1 MHWSE
6 VVANALAA
14 KGDKHIIASGITP
27 SGEFHIG
34 HLREI
39 LTGDIITRA
48 CKAKG
53 LDAEFVFVVDSA
65 DPLRKVYSFLSS
77 EYERYIGHPLATIPA
92 PDENGNPSADDRT
105 YSQHFLEPFLEALE
119 QIDVRPRLIDNYQSY
134 ANGKFASRTK
144 IACEKAGEIKEII
157 ERVSG
162 RELSPDWF
170 PYNPIGHDGSLD
182 GVVVDGFEWPIVHW
196 TQGGKA
202 GKSDLRKAEGKLP
215 WRVDWPARWG
225 WIGVSCEPFGK
236 DHGTAGGSY
245 STGREISQ
253 LFTDQPPHPLT
264 YEWISLKGQGAMS
277 SSAGN
282 TIGPLEALAL
292 VPPEIL
298 RYLIARSKPN
308 KAIDFDTGMGL
319 VNLAD
324 EYERLCSKELKAIEL
339 EGLSRRQRV
348 NIEDEIGALKMSQIS
363 RKTTSNLTFRHLAM
377 LCQVKRDDE
386 IIEEYG
392 TDISERLGRMH
403 HWIDSGHFPEEMRIV
418 IRDNP
423 ATGLDSTYLTTL
435 SAALQTCEWEV
446 DVIAA
451 IIPNC
456 IKAAGLEVKIAYFTL
471 YQAILGRDKGPR
483 LAPIMAEVKRERILS
498 LLQT

>member
-39 LTGDIITRA
+39 LTGDMIARA

-53 LDAEFVFVVDSA
+53 LDVEFVFVVDSA

-77 EYERYIGHPLATIPA
+77 AYERYIGHPLATIPA
-92 PDENGNPSADDRT
+92 PDESGNPSDDGRT
-105 YSQHFLEPFLEALE
+105 YAQHFLEPFLEALE
-119 QIDVRPRLIDNYQSY
+119 QIDVKPRLIDNYQSY
-134 ANGKFASRTK
+134 ADGKFASRAR

-182 GVVVDGFEWPIVHW
+182 GVVVDGFEWPFVHW

-202 GKSDLRKAEGKLP
+202 GKCDLRKAEGKLP

-236 DHGTAGGSY
+236 DHGTVGGSY
-245 STGREISQ
+245 STGREIAR
-253 LFTDQPPHPLT
+253 LFADQPPHPLT

-282 TIGPLEALAL
+282 TIGPQAALAL

-324 EYERLCSKELKAIEL
+324 EFERLCSKYLDTVEL

-348 NIEDEIGALKMSQIS
+348 NVENEIGALEMSQIS
-363 RKTTSNLTFRHLAM
+363 CKATSSLTFRHLAL
-377 LCQVKRDDE
+377 LCQVKSDEE
-386 IIEEYG
+386 IIAEYG
-392 TDISERLGRMH
+392 KDIAERLRRMH
-403 HWIDSGHFPEEMRIV
+403 HWIDSEHFPEEMRIV
-418 IRDNP
+418 IRDSP
-423 ATGLDSTYLTTL
+423 ATGLDTIYLTTL
-435 SAALQTCEWEV
+435 CAALQSCEWEV
-446 DVIAA
+446 EAIAA
-451 IIPNC
+451 IIPKS
-456 IKAAGLEVKIAYFTL
+456 IKAAGLNVKTAYFTL
-471 YQAILGRDKGPR
+471 YRAILGRDKGPR
-483 LAPIMAEVKRERILS
+483 LAPIMAEVKRESILS
-498 LLQT
+498 LLQA